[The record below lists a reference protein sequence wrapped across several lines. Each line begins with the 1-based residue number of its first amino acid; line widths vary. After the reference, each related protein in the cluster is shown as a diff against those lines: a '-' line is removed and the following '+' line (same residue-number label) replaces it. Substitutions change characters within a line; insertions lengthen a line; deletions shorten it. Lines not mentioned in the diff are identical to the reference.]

1 MRRLLS
7 GTPTYGDSASNN
19 AVTRPISSVDANFH
33 WWTIASLYQVEGSLD
48 IIRSDQ
54 FKGRVYL
61 PDSKITVSFTVD
73 LNIDQTLNKVSF
85 ETETLIFDPKYKLF
99 ETVSVGL
106 PQLPMIRVVW
116 NESAQSF
123 SGAYIQFGVPLPS
136 LLDRMVVENMSTA
149 ESCWIMSRAN
159 EFVQGQSSV
168 QYSTPHDSGFVL
180 PDGVSV
186 WAPASSI
193 SYSKLCVPQ
202 YEDGYLLYAGS
213 DITIN
218 DLVTEAETSA
228 SFNVVL
234 PTYFPVAE
242 AKSVVVTL
250 ISADSSEVYDV
261 EVPLTGLT
269 ASSKMGRMNFVDS
282 DRSANAMLVKLT
294 QDVLNDISLS
304 LNISEIAN
312 PLQTGLPS
320 NQTDVV
326 RYVRVKV

>member
-1 MRRLLS
+1 
-7 GTPTYGDSASNN
+7 
-19 AVTRPISSVDANFH
+19 
-33 WWTIASLYQVEGSLD
+33 
-48 IIRSDQ
+48 
-54 FKGRVYL
+54 
-61 PDSKITVSFTVD
+61 
-73 LNIDQTLNKVSF
+73 
-85 ETETLIFDPKYKLF
+85 
-99 ETVSVGL
+99 
-106 PQLPMIRVVW
+106 
-116 NESAQSF
+116 
-123 SGAYIQFGVPLPS
+123 
-136 LLDRMVVENMSTA
+136 
-149 ESCWIMSRAN
+149 
-159 EFVQGQSSV
+159 
-168 QYSTPHDSGFVL
+168 
-180 PDGVSV
+180 
-186 WAPASSI
+186 
-193 SYSKLCVPQ
+193 
-202 YEDGYLLYAGS
+202 
-213 DITIN
+213 
-218 DLVTEAETSA
+218 VTEAETSA